1 MNTMK
6 TIIALFATILSLSSA
21 FGQIQPKQMLD
32 IKITGVPVSEKA
44 RLDNI
49 YQVSSS
55 GTIEMW
61 VIGTVR
67 ASGLTNSEFA
77 ATIASKYKAAGIYNS
92 PIFIVLSQRDGGDVG
107 GKTFTVGGQVKSP
120 GAKPWS
126 IGMTLYNAIQ
136 AAGGESPFGAINR
149 VKLFRNGSVYT
160 YDLRIDQH
168 KTVLIYD
175 KDMIDVPQ
183 TGWNNK

>member
-1 MNTMK
+1 MK
-6 TIIALFATILSLSSA
+6 TIIALFATILGLSSA
-21 FGQIQPKQMLD
+21 FGQIESKQMLD

-44 RLDNI
+44 RLDNL

-55 GTIEMW
+55 GTIDMW

-67 ASGLTNSEFA
+67 ASGLTNSQLA
-77 ATIASKYKAAGIYNS
+77 ATIASKYKAAGIYNA
-92 PIFIVLSQRDGGDVG
+92 PTFIVTSQREGNDRGL
-107 GKTFTVGGQVKSP
+107 KTFTVGGQVRTP

-136 AAGGESPFGAINR
+136 AAGGETPFGAIGR
-149 VKLFRNGSVYT
+149 VKLYRNGSVYT

-168 KTVLIYD
+168 KTVKIYE

-183 TGWNNK
+183 TNWSGN

>member
-1 MNTMK
+1 MK
-6 TIIALFATILSLSSA
+6 TIIALFTTILSLTSA
-21 FGQIQPKQMLD
+21 FGQIQAKQMLD

-44 RLDNI
+44 RLDNV

-61 VIGTVR
+61 TIGTVR
-67 ASGLTNSEFA
+67 ASGLTTSQLA

-92 PIFIVLSQRDGGDVG
+92 PTFIVTSQRDGSDVG
-107 GKTFTVGGQVKSP
+107 VKTFTVGGQVKAP
-120 GAKPWS
+120 GPKPWS

-136 AAGGESPFGAINR
+136 AAGGETPFGAINR

-160 YDLRIDQH
+160 YDLRVDQH
-168 KTVLIYD
+168 KTVKIYE

-183 TGWNNK
+183 TGWNGK

>member
-1 MNTMK
+1 MK
-6 TIIALFATILSLSSA
+6 TIIALFATILGLSSA

-44 RLDNI
+44 RLDAV
-49 YQVSSS
+49 YQVSAS
-55 GTIEMW
+55 GMIDMW
-61 VIGTVR
+61 VIGNVS
-67 ASGLTNSEFA
+67 ASGLTTLQLA
-77 ATIASKYKAAGIYNS
+77 AAIASKYKAAGIYNS
-92 PIFIVLSQRDGGDVG
+92 PTFIVTSQRDGGDVG
-107 GKTFTVGGQVKSP
+107 VKTFTVGGQVKVP
-120 GAKPWS
+120 GPKQWS

-136 AAGGESPFGAINR
+136 AAGGETPFGAINR

-168 KTVLIYD
+168 KTVKIYE

-183 TGWNNK
+183 TGWNGK